1 MRWTSWLAPLAG
13 LALVA
18 ALVAQTRSSGP
29 AESAVLA
36 DTKLTPTRIVAEGR
50 LAAYPGA
57 EVTVAAE
64 VTGIVAGMLFAEK
77 DTVERGDLLA
87 QLRADDLLAELR
99 AADARV
105 GEAEAEIRLA
115 ESELDRAERLF
126 AEGVDTAARRDR
138 ARRDLDVA
146 RARRTTARAEVARL
160 EADVD
165 KHRVAS
171 PITGTVLRRFVDPGE
186 AVESGQP
193 ILVVADLARLR
204 IESEVDEYDAG
215 RVALGARVTISAE
228 GYDGERWAGVVEE
241 IPDAVTG
248 RVLRPQDPGRPSDTR
263 ILLVKVRLEEPTPL
277 KLGQRVEVEIGG

>member
-277 KLGQRVEVEIGG
+277 KLGQRVEVEIEG